1 MTIASST
8 RKAGPFTG
16 DGASTIFA
24 FSFKVFSAA
33 DLYVV
38 KAATAT
44 RAETVLTLT
53 TDYTVSLNADQ
64 NNNPGG
70 TVTLTSV
77 LASGHTLTL
86 TSSVG
91 YLQPTD
97 LTNQGGF
104 YPQVITTALDR
115 LTILAQ
121 QLKEKLDRAAVVPIS
136 STLTVD
142 ALTAEEAKVKV

>member
-16 DGASTIFA
+16 DDASTVFA

-38 KAATAT
+38 KAVAVATG
-44 RAETVLTLT
+44 AETVLTLT

-64 NNNPGG
+64 NNSPGG

-77 LASGHTLTL
+77 LASGHTLDFDFL
-86 TSSVG
+86 VDTSSR
-91 YLQPTD
+91 PTSRTKAAFIRRS
-97 LTNQGGF
+97 LR
-104 YPQVITTALDR
+104 PR
-115 LTILAQ
+115 LTA
-121 QLKEKLDRAAVVPIS
+121 
-136 STLTVD
+136 
-142 ALTAEEAKVKV
+142 